1 MGKWKV
7 EFVKDWV
14 SRIEIENPMIYL
26 FLIVL
31 LVQSIFW
38 WLFRLPIMSFD
49 WIFQLKFLSLFISAF
64 LIWIISGKTK

>member
-7 EFVKDWV
+7 EFVKAWF
-14 SRIEIENPMIYL
+14 SRFEIKNPMIYL

-38 WLFRLPIMSFD
+38 WLFRLPTMSFD
-49 WIFQLKFLSLFISAF
+49 WIFQLKFLNLLIAAF
-64 LIWIISGKTK
+64 LIWIISGKSK